1 MVLSTDGGHSNA
13 VNIYQTIMI
22 LMYSP
27 NVKKALDE
35 STKAIKP
42 VQDITALL
50 KIIDNIAKVFDE

>member
-1 MVLSTDGGHSNA
+1 MVLSTDGGHTNA
-13 VNIYQTIMI
+13 VNIYQIILI

-27 NVKKALDE
+27 SVKKALDE

-42 VQDITALL
+42 AQNITALL

>member
-1 MVLSTDGGHSNA
+1 MVLSADGGHANA
-13 VNIYQTIMI
+13 VEIYQTIMA

-27 NVKKALDE
+27 KVKNALDE

-42 VQDITALL
+42 VQNITALL